1 MAMLPEQAERERR
14 IPLADKKH
22 QSHRRMERWIR
33 LQQFVYGLSDDYSY
47 AICVKEGGGRYESH
61 ALVRVGWM
69 NWFGRGAA
77 GERQHSLASALL
89 ATSEAISS
97 NPSAVVLHRIQCHL
111 DRIGRFFGLGRE
123 KGKRL
128 PGEPKGEPM
137 PGELLAG

>member
-14 IPLADKKH
+14 VPLADKKH
-22 QSHRRMERWIR
+22 QNHKRMERWIR

-47 AICVKEGGGRYESH
+47 AICVKESAGFYESH

-89 ATSEAISS
+89 AASEAISS
-97 NPSAVVLHRIQCHL
+97 NPSAIVLHKIQCHL
-111 DRIGRFFGLGRE
+111 NRLGRLFGLGKE
-123 KGKRL
+123 KSKRFS
-128 PGEPKGEPM
+128 GEQKGERVPSQ
-137 PGELLAG
+137 LLAG